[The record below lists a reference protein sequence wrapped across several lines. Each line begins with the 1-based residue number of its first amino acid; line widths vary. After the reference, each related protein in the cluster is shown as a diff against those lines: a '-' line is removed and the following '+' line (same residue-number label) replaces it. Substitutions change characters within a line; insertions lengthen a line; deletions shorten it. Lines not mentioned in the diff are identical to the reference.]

1 MLELLLIDLSFN
13 DSVYFIC
20 SFFLTFLQIAP
31 SENFPLNL
39 HALDELGHE
48 ITTIVF
54 ASEVDQVN
62 STSKILLESNMYVLS
77 PNETVSFSFTVPE
90 TLYNEIGKN
99 HVKKNRTIQFVDP
112 YSTLINGYS
121 FEMELQTCHPGFK
134 ISPNRQRCVCNT
146 PGVHAVQ
153 R

>member
-1 MLELLLIDLSFN
+1 MLELLLIDLQFS
-13 DSVYFIC
+13 DSVHFIF

-31 SENFPLNL
+31 GENFRLNL
-39 HALDELGHE
+39 HALDELGHD

-54 ASEVDQVN
+54 AAEVDQVN
-62 STSKILLESNMYVLS
+62 STSKILLEDNMYVLS

-90 TLYNEIGKN
+90 TLYAKEKR
-99 HVKKNRTIQFVDP
+99 KIQFVDP

-134 ISPNRQRCVCNT
+134 FSKKHQRCVCNRDL
-146 PGVHAVQ
+146 HAVQ